1 MKTVSAQELTGII
14 KKELE
19 RKRPLILAVDGRC
32 ASGKSTF
39 ARELSG
45 VCLAEVIHMD
55 DFFLRPQQ
63 RTKERLAEAG
73 GNIDRERFLQ
83 EVAVLLGE
91 YRKAEDVVSEKK
103 WNHDTLLTYRRYD
116 CSRQELT
123 DTVQI
128 KRSPL
133 IIVEGAYSCHP
144 CFGDIYDLRV
154 FMDVEDERQRERVK
168 KRNGADMLPRFLE
181 EWIPKEN
188 AYFERFC
195 IRENCD
201 YLVLS

>member
-1 MKTVSAQELTGII
+1 MRTVSAQELTGII

-32 ASGKSTF
+32 TSGKSTF

-128 KRSPL
+128 KRSPSR
-133 IIVEGAYSCHP
+133 IVAMSFCE
-144 CFGDIYDLRV
+144 
-154 FMDVEDERQRERVK
+154 
-168 KRNGADMLPRFLE
+168 PRS
-181 EWIPKEN
+181 W
-188 AYFERFC
+188 
-195 IRENCD
+195 
-201 YLVLS
+201 V

>member
-73 GNIDRERFLQ
+73 GNIDRERLLQ

-91 YRKAEDVVSEKK
+91 
-103 WNHDTLLTYRRYD
+103 
-116 CSRQELT
+116 
-123 DTVQI
+123 
-128 KRSPL
+128 
-133 IIVEGAYSCHP
+133 
-144 CFGDIYDLRV
+144 
-154 FMDVEDERQRERVK
+154 
-168 KRNGADMLPRFLE
+168 
-181 EWIPKEN
+181 
-188 AYFERFC
+188 
-195 IRENCD
+195 
-201 YLVLS
+201 